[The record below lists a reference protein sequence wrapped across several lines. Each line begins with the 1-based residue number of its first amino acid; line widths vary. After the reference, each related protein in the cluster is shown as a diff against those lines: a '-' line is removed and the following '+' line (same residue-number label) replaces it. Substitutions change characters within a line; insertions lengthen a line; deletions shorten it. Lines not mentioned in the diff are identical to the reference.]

1 MIHHLKLYLTISAML
16 CFSVLVFTGCQDDM
30 LTSSENEHEVLSN
43 KEFSGQEL
51 SVHGQGSKNPAEMNR
66 KLADLRRAT
75 ATFHNFDKAV
85 DTGYSE
91 QLTPCL
97 YHSELGGMGYH
108 YANLALMDGSINLL
122 EPEVLVYEPKPNG
135 HLRLVAVEYIVPFDT
150 WNEDNPHWDDGN
162 PPSLLGEDYLPN
174 DEGGFY
180 ALHVWIWRQNP
191 SGMFFDWNPKVS
203 CEHADESL
211 DVAAPTE

>member
-85 DTGYSE
+85 DAGYSE

-122 EPEVLVYEPKPNG
+122 EPEMLVYTNPN
-135 HLRLVAVEYIVPFDT
+135 LTDI
-150 WNEDNPHWDDGN
+150 
-162 PPSLLGEDYLPN
+162 
-174 DEGGFY
+174 
-180 ALHVWIWRQNP
+180 
-191 SGMFFDWNPKVS
+191 SG
-203 CEHADESL
+203 L
-211 DVAAPTE
+211 

>member
-1 MIHHLKLYLTISAML
+1 ML

-85 DTGYSE
+85 DAGYSV
-91 QLTPCL
+91 QATPCL

-108 YANLALMDGSINLL
+108 YVKPDLMDGSINLL
-122 EPEVLVYEPKPNG
+122 EPEMLVYEPKPNG

-150 WNEDNPHWDDGN
+150 WEEAD
-162 PPSLLGEDYLPN
+162 PPTLLGQDYLPN
-174 DEGGFY
+174 EEGGFY
-180 ALHVWIWRQNP
+180 ALHVWLWKHNP

-203 CEHADESL
+203 CEHADEDF
-211 DVAAPTE
+211 DVAG

>member
-1 MIHHLKLYLTISAML
+1 MIYYLKLWFTISAML
-16 CFSVLVFTGCQDDM
+16 CITVLILAGCQDDM
-30 LTSSENEHEVLSN
+30 LTSSEDEYEILSS
-43 KEFSGQEL
+43 KELYDKGL
-51 SVHGQGSKNPAEMNR
+51 SAHAQGSKNPAEMNR

-85 DTGYSE
+85 DAGYSE

-135 HLRLVAVEYIVPFDT
+135 VLRLVAVEYIVPFDAWT
-150 WNEDNPHWDDGN
+150 EED
-162 PPSLLGEDYLPN
+162 PPSLFGQDYLPN
-174 DEGGFY
+174 EAGGFY
-180 ALHVWIWRQNP
+180 ALHVWLWRHNP

-211 DVAAPTE
+211 DVAPAAE

>member
-1 MIHHLKLYLTISAML
+1 MPKLINLYLTIITVFCMT
-16 CFSVLVFTGCQDDM
+16 VLVLNGCQDEI
-30 LTSSENEHEVLSN
+30 LNTSDDEYEVLSS
-43 KEFSGQEL
+43 KEFSGQGI
-51 SVHGQGSKNPAEMNR
+51 SNHAQVSKNPAEMNR
-66 KLADLRRAT
+66 KLADLRQAT
-75 ATFHNFDKAV
+75 ATFHNFNKA
-85 DTGYSE
+85 DESGYSV

-135 HLRLVAVEYIVPFDT
+135 LLRLVAVEYIVPFDA
-150 WNEDNPHWDDGN
+150 WNEENPHWDDGN
-162 PPSLLGEDYLPN
+162 PPSLLGHDYLPN
-174 DEGGFY
+174 EEGGFY

-211 DVAAPTE
+211 AVTDPGE